1 MFIFTPD
8 RKTVYMTLRDA
19 RNACSSLSVSVGH
32 SIAEET
38 VVEEPVVEEPVV
50 EEPVVEMEVEEPVVE
65 MEVEEKVEEKV
76 NQVVRKNES
85 LPQNWQEID
94 GGGDIGVYFWNVVTH
109 ESTYTNPSLD
119 PEKK

>member
-38 VVEEPVVEEPVV
+38 VVEEPV
-50 EEPVVEMEVEEPVVE
+50 VEEPVVE